1 MRADVRADIAA
12 TVIVGGFME
21 GLIGPLSPLNR
32 QQESQA
38 EAYRHD
44 VAVLA
49 DQIATLACASVAAA
63 TGALRQLP
71 GDAHERTPALR
82 RADGRLR
89 PGRDARRPLP
99 HPCGPE
105 PGRTGLR
112 FQCLHRRRGAAGR
125 HRARSAVGAIA
136 LRGLG
141 ALAGDEQTQELA
153 RLANRHAPELKTHDR
168 YGNRIDWVEFH
179 PSWHA
184 LMTLAWKHEVPNL
197 AWRADAPGGHY
208 ARAVLSYLWN
218 QVEHGTGCP
227 TGMAY
232 AAHAG
237 FEAEPALA
245 VWKRKSLGTEYE
257 FSRREVGDKP
267 SVVIG
272 YAMTEK
278 QGGSD
283 LRQTQTTARYSHTDD
298 YHGAAAHWYEL
309 TGHKWFCSVPQ
320 SDGFSRWPRWTAASP
335 ASSCRAPCPMV
346 PTTASTCSA

>member
-1 MRADVRADIAA
+1 MAGSAPDA
-12 TVIVGGFME
+12 TPVDRYRTHAV
-21 GLIGPLSPLNR
+21 LN
-32 QQESQA
+32 QA
-38 EAYRHD
+38 EPACGFNAYTGD
-44 VAVLA
+44 AVLRA
-49 DQIATLACASVAAA
+49 AIAREASWAQS
-63 TGALRQLP
+63 LR
-71 GDAHERTPALR
+71 G
-82 RADGRLR
+82 
-89 PGRDARRPLP
+89 PGRA
-99 HPCGPE
+99 G
-105 PGRTGLR
+105 
-112 FQCLHRRRGAAGR
+112 RRRTDR
-125 HRARSAVGAIA
+125 VGAV
-136 LRGLG
+136 
-141 ALAGDEQTQELA
+141 
-153 RLANRHAPELKTHDR
+153 ANRHAPELKTHDR

-197 AWRADAPGGHY
+197 AWRADAPGGLC
-208 ARAVLSYLWN
+208 ARRAVVPVEPGGARHRLS
-218 QVEHGTGCP
+218 H
-227 TGMAY
+227 GMAY

-320 SDGFSRWPRWTAASP
+320 SDGFFTLARWTAASP